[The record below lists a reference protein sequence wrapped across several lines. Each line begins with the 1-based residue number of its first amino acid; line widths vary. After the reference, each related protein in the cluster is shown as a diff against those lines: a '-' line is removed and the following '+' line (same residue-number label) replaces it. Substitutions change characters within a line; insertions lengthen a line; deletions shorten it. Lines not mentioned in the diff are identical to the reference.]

1 MTLLD
6 NLKSPIGLGFYHPNQ
21 KEMSF
26 MNELQS
32 CLSKEVGFKKI
43 TEDMLTPPL
52 IIDTFYERSSYA
64 EWNIALTSVLFGFI
78 FIGLA
83 IELYKYLISR
93 KRKHEK
99 AITSDESVKLLSM
112 E

>member
-1 MTLLD
+1 
-6 NLKSPIGLGFYHPNQ
+6 
-21 KEMSF
+21 MS
-26 MNELQS
+26 ELQS
-32 CLSKEVGFKKI
+32 CLSKEVGFEKI

-83 IELYKYLISR
+83 IELYKYLMSR